1 MQKSFREILGLP
13 IREKLS
19 RGLLGRVG
27 ELVVNP
33 TNGEVIAF
41 FTRKDKKLLLPTV
54 DISKISS
61 DTVWVESPEALA
73 TPDEIIRIA
82 EVIKMN
88 TPIFTNKVFTVSR
101 QFLGEVVD
109 FRFETNGW
117 VLTKIDVAKKI
128 LGIPTAQKLI
138 NSSQIVRIKSNEIT
152 VRDAVVKVR
161 EKKVMEKEAT
171 VNLTPAT
178 LKIDESGN

>member
-19 RGLLGRVG
+19 RGLVGRVG

-33 TNGEVIAF
+33 ANGEVLALF
-41 FTRKDKKLLLPTV
+41 ARKDKRLLLPTV
-54 DISKISS
+54 DVAKVAK
-61 DTVWVESPEALA
+61 DTVWVENPEALA

-82 EVIKMN
+82 EVIKLN
-88 TPIFTNKVFTVSR
+88 TSIFGNRVFTVSR
-101 QFLGEVVD
+101 QFLGEVID

-128 LGIPTAQKLI
+128 LGIPTSQKLI
-138 NSSQIVRIKSNEIT
+138 NASQIVRIKPNEIT

-161 EKKVMEKEAT
+161 AKKAEEKETTA
-171 VNLTPAT
+171 NLTPAT
-178 LKIDESGN
+178 LKIDERGN

>member
-1 MQKSFREILGLP
+1 MQKSFREIVGLP

-19 RGLLGRVG
+19 RGLIGRVD

-33 TNGEVIAF
+33 QNGEILAF
-41 FTRKDKKLLLPTV
+41 FTRKDKRLLLPTV
-54 DISKISS
+54 DIAKVTA
-61 DTVWVESPEALA
+61 DTIWVENPEALA

-82 EVIKMN
+82 EVIKLN
-88 TPIFTNKVFTVSR
+88 TPIFTNRVFTVSR

-117 VLTKIDVAKKI
+117 VLTKLEVAKKI

-138 NSSQIVRIKSNEIT
+138 NSSQIVRIKPNEIT
-152 VRDAVVKVR
+152 VRDAVVRVH
-161 EKKVMEKEAT
+161 EKKISEQEAAQ
-171 VNLTPAT
+171 NLTPAA
-178 LKIDESGN
+178 LKIRENAD

>member
-19 RGLLGRVG
+19 RGLIGRVD

-33 TNGEVIAF
+33 ANGEVLAF
-41 FTRKDKKLLLPTV
+41 FTRRDKKLILPTV
-54 DISKISS
+54 DISRVAA
-61 DTVWVESPEALA
+61 DTIWVENPEALA
-73 TPDEIIRIA
+73 TPDEIIRIF

-88 TPIFTNKVFTVSR
+88 SPIFANKVFTVSR

-128 LGIPTAQKLI
+128 LGIPTSQKLI
-138 NSSQIVRIKSNEIT
+138 NSSQIVRIKANEIT
-152 VRDAVVKVR
+152 VRDAVVAVR
-161 EKKVMEKEAT
+161 EKKIAEKEAMQ
-171 VNLTPAT
+171 NLTPAT
-178 LKIDESGN
+178 LKVDSE

>member
-19 RGLLGRVG
+19 HGLLGRV
-27 ELVVNP
+27 EQLIVNP
-33 TNGEVIAF
+33 LNGEIVAF
-41 FTRKDKKLLLPTV
+41 FTRKDHKLLLPTIDV
-54 DISKISS
+54 ARISA
-61 DTVWVESPEALA
+61 DAVWVENPEALA

-82 EVIKMN
+82 EVIKLN
-88 TPIFTNKVFTVSR
+88 APIFGNRVFTVSR
-101 QFLGEVVD
+101 QFLGEVID

-117 VLTKIDVAKKI
+117 VLTKIDVAKRI

-152 VRDAVVKVR
+152 VRDAVVQVR
-161 EKKVMEKEAT
+161 EKKNADKEI
-171 VNLTPAT
+171 VPNLAPAT
-178 LKIDESGN
+178 LKTDE